1 MWRDY
6 DPRSDERERPELSRG
21 SHGATDERVMSSTD
35 PRDVFT
41 QSVDLPRG
49 TSRRRVRV
57 RDHSFELRA
66 SEVRILATT
75 GAFRVVP
82 AKDLVD
88 HREKPADVRTGDLR
102 RLRESELV
110 HTMPYVVGREKTV
123 LVTLS
128 DRGRE
133 LLEAHR
139 SRDTHEPRQE
149 FYAGIVKRRE
159 LSHDS
164 QLYRAY
170 LDAADR
176 LKRRGGTVRRV
187 VLDYELKRDYQRFL
201 GQLNRERRRGERQS
215 ESFDREVAEWARK
228 HDLPVIDDQV
238 HFPDIRIE
246 YERPDGERRVE
257 DVEVITP
264 HYRGAYAAAKG
275 RTGFR
280 CYRIDTG
287 VGGRS
292 GGGRRTPDPRIMEEF
307 LG

>member
-1 MWRDY
+1 
-6 DPRSDERERPELSRG
+6 
-21 SHGATDERVMSSTD
+21 
-35 PRDVFT
+35 
-41 QSVDLPRG
+41 
-49 TSRRRVRV
+49 V

-88 HREKPADVRTGDLR
+88 HRRKPADARTGDLR
-102 RLRESELV
+102 RLREAELV
-110 HTMPYVVGREKTV
+110 HTTPYVMGREKTV

-133 LLEAHR
+133 LLESHR
-139 SRDTHEPRQE
+139 SRESPEPRQQ
-149 FYAGIVKRRE
+149 FYTGIVKRRE
-159 LSHDS
+159 LSHDA

-170 LDAADR
+170 LDAAER
-176 LKRRGGTVRRV
+176 LQTRGNSVRRV

-201 GQLNRERRRGERQS
+201 GELNRERRRGQRDS

-238 HFPDIRIE
+238 RFPDIRIE
-246 YERPDGERRVE
+246 YERPDGERKVE

>member
-6 DPRSDERERPELSRG
+6 DPRPDERERPDLNRG
-21 SHGATDERVMSSTD
+21 GRGASDERALGSTD
-35 PRDVFT
+35 PRDVFMR
-41 QSVDLPRG
+41 SLDLPRG

-88 HREKPADVRTGDLR
+88 QREKPADVRTGDLR

-133 LLEAHR
+133 LLETHR

-149 FYAGIVKRRE
+149 FFAGIVKRRE

-176 LKRRGGTVRRV
+176 LKGRGGTVRRV

-201 GQLNRERRRGERQS
+201 GQLNRERRRGERES

-246 YERPDGERRVE
+246 YERPDGERKVE

>member
-6 DPRSDERERPELSRG
+6 DPRPDEPERPDLSRG
-21 SHGATDERVMSSTD
+21 GRGAAEHRSSASAD
-35 PRDVFT
+35 PRDVF
-41 QSVDLPRG
+41 SRSLDLPRG
-49 TSRRRVRV
+49 ASRRRVRD
-57 RDHSFELRA
+57 RDQSFELRA

-82 AKDLVD
+82 ARDLLD
-88 HREKPADVRTGDLR
+88 HREKPADARNGDLR
-102 RLRESELV
+102 RLRESGLV

-128 DRGRE
+128 ERGRD
-133 LLEAHR
+133 LLESHR
-139 SRDTHEPRQE
+139 SRESREPRQE

-159 LSHDS
+159 LAHDA

-170 LDAADR
+170 LDASER
-176 LKRRGGTVRRV
+176 LQARGGTVRRA

-201 GQLNRERRRGERQS
+201 GDLNRARRRGQRDAD
-215 ESFDREVAEWARK
+215 SFDREVAEWAKRR
-228 HDLPVIDDQV
+228 DLPVVDGHV
-238 HFPDIRIE
+238 HFPDVRIE
-246 YERPDGERRVE
+246 YERPDGERKVE
-257 DVEVITP
+257 DVEVVTP

-287 VGGRS
+287 VGGR
-292 GGGRRTPDPRIMEEF
+292 GGRGGRTPDPRIMEEF

>member
-1 MWRDY
+1 
-6 DPRSDERERPELSRG
+6 
-21 SHGATDERVMSSTD
+21 
-35 PRDVFT
+35 
-41 QSVDLPRG
+41 
-49 TSRRRVRV
+49 VRV
-57 RDHSFELRA
+57 REHSYELRA
-66 SEVRILATT
+66 SEVRILAAT

-82 AKDLVD
+82 AKDLID
-88 HREKPADVRTGDLR
+88 HRGKSADARLGDLR

-110 HTMPYVVGREKTV
+110 HTTPYVVGREKTV

-133 LLEAHR
+133 LLESHR
-139 SRDTHEPRQE
+139 SRESSEPRQQ

-170 LDAADR
+170 VDAAER
-176 LKRRGGTVRRV
+176 LQARGNTIRRV

-201 GQLNRERRRGERQS
+201 GELNRERRRGLRDS
-215 ESFDREVAEWARK
+215 ESSDREVAEWARK
-228 HDLPVIDDQV
+228 HELPVIDDQV
-238 HFPDIRIE
+238 HLPDIRIE
-246 YERPDGERRVE
+246 YERPDGERKVE

-287 VGGRS
+287 VGGRG

>member
-6 DPRSDERERPELSRG
+6 DPRPDERERPDLSRG
-21 SHGATDERVMSSTD
+21 SRGATDERASRSTD

-41 QSVDLPRG
+41 RSLDLPRG
-49 TSRRRVRV
+49 ASRRRVRV

-88 HREKPADVRTGDLR
+88 HREKAADARTGDLR
-102 RLRESELV
+102 RLRESGLV
-110 HTMPYVVGREKTV
+110 DTMPYVVGREKTV

-128 DRGRE
+128 ERGRD
-133 LLEAHR
+133 LLESHR
-139 SRDTHEPRQE
+139 SRESHEPRQE

-159 LSHDS
+159 LGHDA

-176 LKRRGGTVRRV
+176 LRARGGTVRRV

-201 GQLNRERRRGERQS
+201 GELNRERRRGQRDA
-215 ESFDREVAEWARK
+215 ESIDHEVAEWARRR
-228 HDLPVIDDQV
+228 DLPVVDDQV
-238 HFPDIRIE
+238 HFPDVRIE
-246 YERPDGERRVE
+246 YDRPDGERQVE
-257 DVEVITP
+257 DVEVMTP

-275 RTGFR
+275 RTGFT

-287 VGGRS
+287 VGGRG

>member
-6 DPRSDERERPELSRG
+6 DPRPDERERPDLSRG
-21 SHGATDERVMSSTD
+21 SRGSSDERALGSTD
-35 PRDVFT
+35 PRDVFMR
-41 QSVDLPRG
+41 SLDLPRG

-57 RDHSFELRA
+57 RDHSLELRA

-88 HREKPADVRTGDLR
+88 RREKPADVRTGDLR

-110 HTMPYVVGREKTV
+110 HTMPYAVGREKTV

-133 LLEAHR
+133 LLETHR
-139 SRDTHEPRQE
+139 SRDSHEPRQE

-164 QLYRAY
+164 RLYRAY

-176 LKRRGGTVRRV
+176 LQGRGGTVRRV

-201 GQLNRERRRGERQS
+201 GELNRERRRGQREAD
-215 ESFDREVAEWARK
+215 SFDHEVAEWARK

-246 YERPDGERRVE
+246 YERPDGERKVE

>member
-6 DPRSDERERPELSRG
+6 DPRPEDRERPDLSRG
-21 SHGATDERVMSSTD
+21 SRGASDERALNSTD

-41 QSVDLPRG
+41 RSLDLPRG
-49 TSRRRVRV
+49 TSRRPVRV

-88 HREKPADVRTGDLR
+88 HRRKPADPRTGDLR
-102 RLRESELV
+102 RLREAELV
-110 HTMPYVVGREKTV
+110 HTTPYVMGREKTV

-133 LLEAHR
+133 LLESHR
-139 SRDTHEPRQE
+139 SRESPEPRQQ
-149 FYAGIVKRRE
+149 FYTGIVKRRE
-159 LSHDS
+159 LSHDA

-170 LDAADR
+170 LDAAER
-176 LKRRGGTVRRV
+176 LQTRGNSVRRV

-201 GQLNRERRRGERQS
+201 GELNRERRRGQRDS

-238 HFPDIRIE
+238 RFPDIRIE
-246 YERPDGERRVE
+246 YERPDGERKVE

-264 HYRGAYAAAKG
+264 HYRGAYAAAKC

>member
-6 DPRSDERERPELSRG
+6 DPRPDERERPHLSRG
-21 SHGATDERVMSSTD
+21 GRGASDERALGSTD
-35 PRDVFT
+35 PRDVFMR
-41 QSVDLPRG
+41 SLDLPRG

-88 HREKPADVRTGDLR
+88 QREKPADVRTGDLR

-133 LLEAHR
+133 LLETHR

-176 LKRRGGTVRRV
+176 LQGRGGTVRRV

-201 GQLNRERRRGERQS
+201 GELNRERRRGQREA

>member
-6 DPRSDERERPELSRG
+6 DPRPDERERPDLSRG
-21 SHGATDERVMSSTD
+21 SRGASDERALSSTD

-41 QSVDLPRG
+41 RSLDLPRS
-49 TSRRRVRV
+49 TSRRRVQM

-82 AKDLVD
+82 ANDLVD
-88 HREKPADVRTGDLR
+88 HREKPADARTGDLR
-102 RLRESELV
+102 RLREAELV

-133 LLEAHR
+133 LLESHR
-139 SRDTHEPRQE
+139 SRESPEPRQQ

-159 LSHDS
+159 LSHDA

-170 LDAADR
+170 LDAAER
-176 LKRRGGTVRRV
+176 LQGRGNTVRRV

-201 GQLNRERRRGERQS
+201 GELNRERRRGQRDS
-215 ESFDREVAEWARK
+215 ESFDREVAEWARR

-238 HFPDIRIE
+238 HFPDVRIE
-246 YERPDGERRVE
+246 YDRPDGERKVE

-292 GGGRRTPDPRIMEEF
+292 GGGKRTPDPRIMEEF

>member
-1 MWRDY
+1 
-6 DPRSDERERPELSRG
+6 
-21 SHGATDERVMSSTD
+21 
-35 PRDVFT
+35 
-41 QSVDLPRG
+41 
-49 TSRRRVRV
+49 V

-88 HREKPADVRTGDLR
+88 HRRKPADARTGDLR
-102 RLRESELV
+102 RLREAELV
-110 HTMPYVVGREKTV
+110 HTTPYVMGREKTV

-133 LLEAHR
+133 LLESHR
-139 SRDTHEPRQE
+139 SRESSEPRQQ
-149 FYAGIVKRRE
+149 FYTGIVKRRE
-159 LSHDS
+159 LSHDA

-170 LDAADR
+170 LDAAGR
-176 LKRRGGTVRRV
+176 LQTRGSSVRRV

-201 GQLNRERRRGERQS
+201 GELNRERRRGQRDS
-215 ESFDREVAEWARK
+215 ESFDREVAEWARR
-228 HDLPVIDDQV
+228 HGLPVVDDQV
-238 HFPDIRIE
+238 HFPDVRIE
-246 YERPDGERRVE
+246 YERPDGERKVE

-264 HYRGAYAAAKG
+264 HYRGAYAAAKC

>member
-6 DPRSDERERPELSRG
+6 DPRPEEPERPDLSRG
-21 SHGATDERVMSSTD
+21 SRGASDERALSSTD

-41 QSVDLPRG
+41 RSLDLPRG

-88 HREKPADVRTGDLR
+88 HREKPADARTGDLR
-102 RLRESELV
+102 RLREAELV
-110 HTMPYVVGREKTV
+110 HTMPYAVGRDKTV

-133 LLEAHR
+133 LLESHR
-139 SRDTHEPRQE
+139 SRESPEPRQE

-159 LSHDS
+159 LSHDA

-170 LDAADR
+170 RDAAAR
-176 LKRRGGTVRRV
+176 LQARGNSVRRV

-201 GQLNRERRRGERQS
+201 GELNRERRRGQRDS
-215 ESFDREVAEWARK
+215 ESFHREVAEWARR
-228 HDLPVIDDQV
+228 HDLPVVDDHVQ
-238 HFPDIRIE
+238 FPDVRIE
-246 YERPDGERRVE
+246 YDIDGRDHTL
-257 DVEVITP
+257 DVEVMTP
-264 HYRGAYAAAKG
+264 HYRGAHGAAKSG
-275 RTGFR
+275 SGFR
-280 CYRIDTG
+280 LYFTATPVAGAVVAGHRASS
-287 VGGRS
+287 RS
-292 GGGRRTPDPRIMEEF
+292 CSDDLR
-307 LG
+307 

>member
-6 DPRSDERERPELSRG
+6 DPRPDERERPDLSCG
-21 SHGATDERVMSSTD
+21 SRGATDERAMSSTD

-41 QSVDLPRG
+41 RSLDLPRG

-57 RDHSFELRA
+57 RDHSFDLRA
-66 SEVRILATT
+66 AEVRILATT

-88 HREKPADVRTGDLR
+88 HREKPADARTGDLR
-102 RLRESELV
+102 RLREAELV

-128 DRGRE
+128 ERGRE
-133 LLEAHR
+133 LLESHR
-139 SRDTHEPRQE
+139 SRESPEPRQQ

-159 LSHDS
+159 LAHDA

-170 LDAADR
+170 LDAAER
-176 LKRRGGTVRRV
+176 VQARGNTVRRV

-201 GQLNRERRRGERQS
+201 GELNRERRRGQRDS
-215 ESFDREVAEWARK
+215 ESFDREVAEWARRN
-228 HDLPVIDDQV
+228 DLPVVDDHV

-246 YERPDGERRVE
+246 YERPDGERKVE

-280 CYRIDTG
+280 CYHIDTG
-287 VGGRS
+287 IGGRS

>member
-6 DPRSDERERPELSRG
+6 DPRPDERERPDLSRG
-21 SHGATDERVMSSTD
+21 GRGASDERALGSTD
-35 PRDVFT
+35 PRDVFMR
-41 QSVDLPRG
+41 SLDLPRG

-88 HREKPADVRTGDLR
+88 QREKPADVRTGDLR

-110 HTMPYVVGREKTV
+110 HTMPYAVGREKTV

-133 LLEAHR
+133 LLETHR
-139 SRDTHEPRQE
+139 SRDSHEPRQE

-159 LSHDS
+159 LSHDA

-176 LKRRGGTVRRV
+176 LQGRGGTVRRV
-187 VLDYELKRDYQRFL
+187 ALDYELKRDYQRFL
-201 GQLNRERRRGERQS
+201 GELNRERRRGQREAD
-215 ESFDREVAEWARK
+215 SFDHEVAEWARK
-228 HDLPVIDDQV
+228 HHLPVIDDQV

-246 YERPDGERRVE
+246 YERPDGEREVE

>member
-6 DPRSDERERPELSRG
+6 DPRPEDRERPDLSRG
-21 SHGATDERVMSSTD
+21 SRGASDELALNSTD

-41 QSVDLPRG
+41 RSLELPRG
-49 TSRRRVRV
+49 TSRRPVRV

-88 HREKPADVRTGDLR
+88 HRRKPADARTGDLR
-102 RLRESELV
+102 RLREAELV
-110 HTMPYVVGREKTV
+110 HTTPYVMGREKTV

-133 LLEAHR
+133 LLESHR
-139 SRDTHEPRQE
+139 SRESPEPRQQ
-149 FYAGIVKRRE
+149 FYTGIVKRRE
-159 LSHDS
+159 LSHDA

-170 LDAADR
+170 LDAAER
-176 LKRRGGTVRRV
+176 LQTRGNSVRRV

-201 GQLNRERRRGERQS
+201 GELNRERRRGQRDS
-215 ESFDREVAEWARK
+215 ESFDREVAEWARR
-228 HDLPVIDDQV
+228 HDLPVVDDQV
-238 HFPDIRIE
+238 LFPDVRIE
-246 YERPDGERRVE
+246 YERPDGERKVE